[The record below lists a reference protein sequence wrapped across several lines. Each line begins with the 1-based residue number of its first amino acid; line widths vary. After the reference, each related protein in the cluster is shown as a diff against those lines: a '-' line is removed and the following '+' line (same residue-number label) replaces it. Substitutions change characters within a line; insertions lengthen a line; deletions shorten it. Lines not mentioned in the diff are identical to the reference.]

1 MGGEGHMLDMI
12 KKLELN
18 RAQRKDAVAGRFKSF
33 NKPAMTEKYL
43 RDIENFEIEK
53 PKELSHRQKRIYQ
66 VLAIT
71 SLAIIIGF
79 AVFLLLILFLRQ
91 A

>member
-12 KKLELN
+12 KKMEMN
-18 RAQRKDAVAGRFKSF
+18 RSQRKDAVSGRFKSH
-33 NKPAMTEKYL
+33 NKLHITDEYL
-43 RDIENFEIEK
+43 QNIENFEIEK
-53 PKELSHRQKRIYQ
+53 PKELFHGQKRFYQ
-66 VLAIT
+66 VLAIV

-79 AVFLLLILFLRQ
+79 AVFLLILFFRQ